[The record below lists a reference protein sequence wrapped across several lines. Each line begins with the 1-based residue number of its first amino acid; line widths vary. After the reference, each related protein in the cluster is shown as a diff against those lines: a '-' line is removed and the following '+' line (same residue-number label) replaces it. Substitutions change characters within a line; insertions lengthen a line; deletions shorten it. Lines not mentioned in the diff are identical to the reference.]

1 MPWKIVYLQTVGVCC
16 IAWGEAVIDPFPLSK
31 PGVRDSLGSWMKGK
45 RGIVGSFTLVRRS
58 MRSCF
63 WGDTGRREGVGA
75 GFCVVRR
82 GGNAARF
89 ISANL
94 VCCPERE
101 NVGAGTAEPSMFI
114 NILEG

>member
-1 MPWKIVYLQTVGVCC
+1 MENRLLADVGVCC

-101 NVGAGTAEPSMFI
+101 NVGAGTAEPSVFI